1 MSKENK
7 ANTDKKDQ
15 TQEKAKVVKK
25 STYSKKKRLK
35 KIF

>member
-1 MSKENK
+1 MSKEK
-7 ANTDKKDQ
+7 KISTYKKDQ
-15 TQEKAKVVKK
+15 TQEKAKVIKK